1 MTKKIFILEDDEW
14 YGQLL
19 QYQVSLNPDYEVHL
33 FTSGLS
39 LLKRVN
45 ECPDIICT
53 DLGLP
58 DITGEALIQSILET
72 VPETPIIVISGKDD
86 VRNAVQLLRSGAKDY
101 ILKDDHTHEMLR
113 KSIQHL
119 LENATLKKEVAKLKE
134 QLSTNFDSEQNLI
147 GNSEVLQKC
156 IVLARKAALSDINVS
171 LTGETGVGKEVFA
184 KAIHQQSKRSKAKFV
199 SVNVAAIPSTLI
211 ESELFGFEKGAFTGA
226 IQTRKGKFEEAE
238 GGTLFLDEIG
248 EMDIQLQAKLLRVLQ
263 ERELNHIGSNQSIPI
278 DIRLITSTHKNL
290 AEEVK
295 AGRFREDLYYRIVG
309 LSIDIPSLRKRGNDI
324 LLLAIH
330 FMHDFSAKNE
340 LPEFRI
346 TDGAKNKLMNHDF
359 PGNVRELKAVIDL
372 ACVMCTDHVID
383 EQDISFYPLNSK
395 INHLEKAKTLEEF
408 ELEIILHHLKHYDW
422 NVVRTAEHLK
432 IAKSKIYLLIKENKI
447 IKE

>member
-1 MTKKIFILEDDEW
+1 MFILEDDEW

-432 IAKSKIYLLIKENKI
+432 IAKSRIYLLIKENKI

>member
-263 ERELNHIGSNQSIPI
+263 ERELNRIGSNQSIPI

-295 AGRFREDLYYRIVG
+295 AGRFREDLYYRIIG

-432 IAKSKIYLLIKENKI
+432 IAKSRIYLLIKENKI

>member
-1 MTKKIFILEDDEW
+1 M
-14 YGQLL
+14 
-19 QYQVSLNPDYEVHL
+19 NPDYEVHL

-86 VRNAVQLLRSGAKDY
+86 IRNAVQLLRSGAKDY

-432 IAKSKIYLLIKENKI
+432 IAKSRIYLLIKENKI

>member
-263 ERELNHIGSNQSIPI
+263 ERELNRIGSNQSIPI

-295 AGRFREDLYYRIVG
+295 AGRFREDLYYRIIG

-372 ACVMCTDHVID
+372 ACVMCTDHIID

-395 INHLEKAKTLEEF
+395 INHVEKAKTLEEF